1 MKTAIRRNHAT
12 GSPVTRC
19 VGGLFLLLVMGS
31 ISRLHAEVKLPHILS
46 DHAVLQRD
54 APIHLWGWADP
65 GERVEAAFH
74 AQERSTAAN
83 EYGEWS
89 LWLAPEPAGGPFA
102 LTIHG
107 TTGAPITFTDILVGD
122 VWFASGQSNM
132 EMPLRGFPGSAVVK
146 NAAAEIAAATLP
158 QVRLLVVEKKPTAA
172 PQQDLNGTWTTC
184 TPATAAEFSA
194 VAYFFGRAIQQ
205 QERVPIGLIDSTW
218 GGTPV
223 EAWTSLDAISSD
235 AGLMPEIALW
245 AHFADQQTR
254 LPAIVAAEQ
263 RADAA
268 ALAAHQPRPSH
279 PWHPYAD
286 SWQPAALYNGMI
298 APATPYTI
306 KGFLWY
312 QGESN
317 SAVERAPYYSRFFSA
332 MIADWRNQWHEG
344 DLPFLFAQIS
354 SFNSPGERYGQIRD
368 QQRRTLAVA
377 NTAMAVTL
385 DVGTPDNVHP
395 PDKQTVGARLALAA
409 EATVYHRSEGG
420 KPIEFS
426 GPLFRE
432 VTREDAKL
440 RVWFDHAGGGLHTKG
455 AELLGFE
462 VAGKDGSFVPAQAA
476 IDGTTV
482 VVSSTQVPDPVS
494 VRYAWPSA
502 TPANLFNSAEL
513 PASTF
518 TSE

>member
-1 MKTAIRRNHAT
+1 
-12 GSPVTRC
+12 
-19 VGGLFLLLVMGS
+19 MGS
-31 ISRLHAEVKLPHILS
+31 ITVSCSRAEAEVRLPHILS

-65 GERVEAAFH
+65 GEKVEVAFH
-74 AQERSTAAN
+74 DQKRSVTAN

-89 LWLAPEPAGGPFA
+89 LWLAPEAAGGPFT
-102 LTIHG
+102 LSIHG
-107 TTGAPITFTDILVGD
+107 ASGTPIAFTDILVGD

-132 EMPLRGFPGSAVVK
+132 EMPLSGFPGNAVVN
-146 NAAAEIAAATLP
+146 NADAEIAAANHP
-158 QVRLLVVEKKPTAA
+158 QIRLLVVEKKPANFPQPELSGVWTACTPETAA
-172 PQQDLNGTWTTC
+172 R
-184 TPATAAEFSA
+184 FSA
-194 VAYFFGRAIQQ
+194 VAYFFGRDLQQ
-205 QERVPIGLIDSTW
+205 KERVPIGLIDSTW

-223 EAWTSLDAISSD
+223 EAWTSLDAISAD
-235 AGLMPEIALW
+235 AGLMPEMALW
-245 AHFADQQTR
+245 ARFADQQTR
-254 LPAIVAAEQ
+254 LASISAAEQ

-268 ALAAHQPRPSH
+268 AAAAHQPKPVH

-317 SAVERAPYYSRFFSA
+317 SAPERAPYYSRFFSA

-368 QQRRTLAVA
+368 QQRRTLALA

-385 DVGTPDNVHP
+385 DVGTPGNVHP

-409 EATVYHRSEGG
+409 EATVYGR
-420 KPIEFS
+420 PVEFS

-432 VTREDAKL
+432 ASVEGGTL
-440 RVWFDHAGGGLHTKG
+440 RVWFDHAGTSLHAKG
-455 AELLGFE
+455 PELLGFE
-462 VAGKDGSFVPAQAA
+462 VAGKDGNFVPAQAR
-476 IDGTTV
+476 IDGLTV
-482 VVSSTQVPDPVS
+482 VVSSPQVPDPVN

-502 TPANLFNSAEL
+502 TTANLYNSADL